1 MKTWEIKVTEETGKV
16 SFTRCNTGFT
26 AFELLGILDYM
37 KDEIIRQIHGEAQS
51 TIQSKATRIL
61 DPECDA
67 PHFEE
72 ITSSDEYKNGIR
84 FYKPTGPVKY
94 DDLTYY
100 ERQIVDGQLPWARLY
115 DPDSFIAAN

>member
-1 MKTWEIKVTEETGKV
+1 MKTWEIKVTEKGKV
-16 SFTRCNTGFT
+16 SFERCNTGFT
-26 AFELLGILDYM
+26 ALELLGILDYM

-67 PHFEE
+67 HHFEE

-84 FYKPTGPVKY
+84 SYKPTGPVKY
-94 DDLTYY
+94 DDMTYY
-100 ERQIVDGQLPWARLY
+100 ERQITDGQLPWARLD
-115 DPDSFIAAN
+115 DPDGFVSAK